1 MQNTAVNEE
10 LEWNG
15 TLTEDAQEYVL
26 LPAGDYDFTVDSF
39 DRGRH
44 GGSEKL
50 PPCNTA
56 ILKIRITASQGTA
69 VLTHNLFLHKSVE
82 RLLSAFFE
90 SIGQKKKGVPLQM
103 DWRMVPGSTGRCRL
117 GIREYEGNTYNEIKR
132 FYPKEGPKYQ
142 AGSF

>member
-50 PPCNTA
+50 PPCNKA
-56 ILKIRITASQGTA
+56 ILKIRITAPQGTA
-69 VLTHNLFLHKSVE
+69 VLTHNASTAPYKPIFWEKN
-82 RLLSAFFE
+82 
-90 SIGQKKKGVPLQM
+90 M
-103 DWRMVPGSTGRCRL
+103 PG
-117 GIREYEGNTYNEIKR
+117 
-132 FYPKEGPKYQ
+132 
-142 AGSF
+142 

>member
-50 PPCNTA
+50 PPCNKA
-56 ILKIRITASQGTA
+56 ILKIRITAPQG
-69 VLTHNLFLHKSVE
+69 KQRME
-82 RLLSAFFE
+82 QDFFF
-90 SIGQKKKGVPLQM
+90 GVYKCADTRIQ
-103 DWRMVPGSTGRCRL
+103 R
-117 GIREYEGNTYNEIKR
+117 
-132 FYPKEGPKYQ
+132 
-142 AGSF
+142 